1 MHLLD
6 MRSEGKMLEKY
17 DGPLRQ
23 HRQDFTCMN
32 LELRRGRW
40 AGARDAA
47 CLQCELWEWV
57 GWPGRVCRAGRHAQ
71 QLTHRCSPRT
81 GQMRAP
87 GKQKPEGGR
96 ECGECDVLETRELTA
111 VVHPRRDKIG
121 VVHTSL

>member
-1 MHLLD
+1 MGEGECSHPGESHGDVLK
-6 MRSEGKMLEKY
+6 RCIFWICISEGKMLEKY

-47 CLQCELWEWV
+47 CLQCKLWEWV

-81 GQMRAP
+81 GR
-87 GKQKPEGGR
+87 
-96 ECGECDVLETRELTA
+96 
-111 VVHPRRDKIG
+111 
-121 VVHTSL
+121 